1 MPDLAL
7 QREFWA
13 ALATTDPARIRELVG
28 AGADVNFPIGN
39 LGGETPLIR
48 AVTSDN
54 PELVKLLIE
63 LGADVNLTSQ
73 GPRNW
78 TPLMFAHDNPELISV
93 LIAAGADLNAR
104 TTAFSIGSPLGGTK
118 VCPGGATALHL
129 AAATGNAESIRVL
142 LQAGAEVE
150 ARAEDGLAPLDYAL
164 RPGSANAAA
173 EALVKAGARLTP
185 ERLEMM
191 HAAAHRPDSDLVTFP
206 NLTEDEETASSSGT
220 AHRDPLH
227 EPLTPAV
234 SPSPIGSGQAD
245 GEREITATPE
255 SSLDRTGDFAGTERD
270 YRCPKCHSLIHSRRA
285 RLCGQCG
292 AILPT
297 EMVLTDRQVEARD
310 ADRKWA
316 RDLAD
321 QFGTRPPSE
330 SRAATNPARRVALS
344 NEPGATF
351 SPEELLRGASRAEEF
366 RRRDRPTFWL
376 SAIGYTFSFLVV
388 VFLFMKLKLPP
399 ATLLIFLVLLGLQCL
414 QAWNRASPICPNCK
428 RNIRFC
434 PATYCHVCGRALSSG
449 RCDACKVDN
458 SWTNLFLPYANFG
471 NFRWIKYCP
480 GCAAQLDSKVP
491 RWRFGR
497 G

>member
-1 MPDLAL
+1 MPDPAL

-13 ALATTDPARIRELVG
+13 ALTTADPARIRELVG
-28 AGADVNFPIGN
+28 AGADVNVPIGN

-48 AVTSDN
+48 AVTSDS
-54 PELVKLLIE
+54 PELVRLLIE
-63 LGADVNLTSQ
+63 LGADVNLASQ

-78 TPLMFAHDNPELISV
+78 TPLMFAHDNPELIRELV
-93 LIAAGADLNAR
+93 AAGADLNGR
-104 TTAFSIGSPLGGTK
+104 STAFSIGSPLGGAK

-173 EALVKAGARLTP
+173 EALVEAGARLTA
-185 ERLEMM
+185 ERLELM

-206 NLTEDEETASSSGT
+206 NLTEGQETASSQP
-220 AHRDPLH
+220 DPLH
-227 EPLTPAV
+227 EPLTPV
-234 SPSPIGSGQAD
+234 LSPSD
-245 GEREITATPE
+245 GEREAK
-255 SSLDRTGDFAGTERD
+255 RA
-270 YRCPKCHSLIHSRRA
+270 YRCPKCQSLIHSRRA

-297 EMVLTDRQVEARD
+297 EMVLTDQQVEARD

-321 QFGTRPPSE
+321 QFGTRPSSE
-330 SRAATNPARRVALS
+330 SRPGSVPAQQAVLS
-344 NEPGATF
+344 NEPGETF
-351 SPEELLRGASRAEEF
+351 SPQELLRGVSCAEEF
-366 RRRDRPTFWL
+366 RRRDRPSFWL

-399 ATLLIFLVLLGLQCL
+399 ETLLIFLVFLGLQCL

-434 PATYCHVCGRALSSG
+434 PATYCHICGRALSGG

-458 SWTNLFLPYANFG
+458 SWTSIFLPYANFG